1 MLIIINIGS
10 NQQKNNMMER
20 AHIFVQGL
28 VQGVYFRHHT
38 EIIAQRLDLKG
49 WVRNLQDGRVEILCE
64 GLRERLEELLEWCR
78 TGPANARVTGV
89 EVLWEGYTGEFERF
103 TVRY

>member
-38 EIIAQRLDLKG
+38 EIMALRLGLKG
-49 WVRNLQDGRVEILCE
+49 WVRNMSDGRVEILCE
-64 GLRERLEELLEWCR
+64 GPEERVLEMIEWCK
-78 TGPANARVTGV
+78 TGPATARVDKV
-89 EVLWEGYTGEFERF
+89 DASREGYTGEFDTF
-103 TVRY
+103 AVRY